1 MYKFKTLKETIS
13 SLASEK
19 EYIIVAID
27 GSCASG
33 KTTLAS
39 QLAKHFDCNLFH
51 ADDFFLP
58 PDLRTPERL
67 AETGGNIDYDRLLKE
82 VITPL
87 LHRKNFSYRPYDCS
101 TRTLAEPISVTQ
113 KPINI
118 IEGSYSLH
126 PRLAHAYDLK
136 ILLTVSDDLRRERIL
151 RRPEHLHHRF
161 FNEWIPMEQKYFT
174 ETKITERC
182 DLIL

>member
-1 MYKFKTLKETIS
+1 MDKFEIIREAIA
-13 SLASEK
+13 SLSSEK

-39 QLAKHFDCNLFH
+39 KLAECFDCNLFH
-51 ADDFFLP
+51 ADDFFLTP
-58 PDLRTPERL
+58 ELRTPERL
-67 AETGGNIDYDRLLKE
+67 SEIGGNIDYERLLNE

-87 LHRKNFSYRPYDCS
+87 LNRENFSYRPYDCS
-101 TRTLAEPISVTQ
+101 SRALSVPISVNL

-136 ILLTVSDDLRRERIL
+136 ILLTVSDHERRKRIL
-151 RRPEHLHHRF
+151 CRPPHLHDRF
-161 FNEWIPMEQKYFT
+161 FNEWIPMEQRYFE
-174 ETKITERC
+174 ETKVAQRC
-182 DLIL
+182 DIIL

>member
-1 MYKFKTLKETIS
+1 MDKLEILKETIS
-13 SLASEK
+13 SLALKK

-33 KTTLAS
+33 KTTIAS
-39 QLAKHFDCNLFH
+39 QLAEHFDCNLFH

-67 AETGGNIDYDRLLKE
+67 AETGGNIDYERLLNE

-87 LHRKNFSYRPYDCS
+87 LKRESFSYRPYNCS
-101 TRTLAEPISVTQ
+101 KQALAAPITVTS
-113 KPINI
+113 KHINI

-126 PRLAHAYDLK
+126 PQLAHAYDLK
-136 ILLTVSDDLRRERIL
+136 ILLTVSDNDRRKRIL
-151 RRPEHLHHRF
+151 CRPPHLHDRF
-161 FNEWIPMEQKYFT
+161 FNEWIPMEQKYFE
-174 ETKITERC
+174 ETKIAQRC
-182 DLIL
+182 DIIL